1 MEQRR
6 NERHDVNSV
15 LAIQNVMNNDNL
27 GMLVN
32 ISSDGFMMIGP
43 ASVSEGNIYQLS
55 LTLSES
61 IDDSNKIDF
70 AAECLWTNTADSEDK
85 LWSGHRI
92 IDVSDDDQKR
102 INALIEQ
109 LG

>member
-15 LAIQNVMNNDNL
+15 LAIRNVMNDESL

-32 ISSDGFMMIGP
+32 ISADGFMMIGP
-43 ASVSEGNIYQLS
+43 ANVSEGNIYQLS
-55 LTLSES
+55 LTLAES
-61 IDDSNKIDF
+61 IDGSNKIDF

-85 LWSGHRI
+85 IWSGHRI
-92 IDVSDDDQKR
+92 IDVSDDDQER
-102 INALIEQ
+102 INALIDQ
-109 LG
+109 IA